1 MEGQGRPLTQAEIR
15 SMAYFGS
22 LFLNVSIFHM
32 PLLILDYFVGS
43 YLLGG
48 TQAGFILPLG
58 GHGMLI
64 ISFLLTIIV
73 YNVVIKN
80 GWGDVIKNTGRTTS
94 PREKAILGGGTILLW
109 YSFVYL
115 VIVAFSNTGLFVSV
129 LQSFSEGAAVF
140 TK

>member
-1 MEGQGRPLTQAEIR
+1 MEGQGRPLTQAETR
-15 SMAYFGS
+15 SLAYFGT
-22 LFLNVSIFHM
+22 LFINVSAFHI
-32 PLLILDYFVGS
+32 PLLILDYFVGA

-48 TQAGFILPLG
+48 NPVGYILPLG
-58 GHGMLI
+58 GYGILLI
-64 ISFLLTIIV
+64 SALLTIIV

-94 PREKAILGGGTILLW
+94 SRAKAIWWGVTLLLW

-115 VIVAFSNTGLFVSV
+115 VIVAISNTGLFVSV